1 MRVSLRWLRE
11 LLPEI
16 PNDAHGVA
24 ERLTSIGLA
33 VDAVHD
39 LRTRL
44 QALLVVEVRAIARHP
59 KRDQLSLV
67 QVDRGAGQ
75 LQQVV
80 CGAANVPQAGGL
92 VLLAPLGTQLPG
104 MDGPLLPRDIG
115 GIKSEGMLCSETEL
129 GVAEK
134 SEGLLVMGPGKF
146 KPGTPAI
153 VAMPELDDVIFD
165 LDITPNRP
173 DALSHVGVARDLAAS
188 LGVPFT
194 VPNADL
200 VLAGTEK
207 SVESSIEIDNQ
218 DGERCPI
225 YGAAA
230 AIDVKV
236 GPSPDFMRWRLQR
249 LGIRPISNVVDITNW
264 MLLLFGQPMHAFD
277 WDRLRGNRIVIRRA
291 QSGEAF
297 STLDGVARSLASDD
311 LLIADGTGPTA
322 LAGVMG
328 GLDSEISASTTR
340 IVLECAYFTPQGVR
354 RTARR
359 HGLHTEASHRF
370 ERGVDWG
377 QIELVLEHALGWLV
391 RIAGAKR
398 LQGVKLANGKVPSRV
413 SATLRFARLN
423 SLLGVEVPAD
433 ESVAVLERLGFKEK
447 ERQESE
453 VSVEVPSYRP
463 DVTREVDLIEEVARI
478 VGLDRIPT
486 RIPARVMQPARSTG
500 QFEQEL
506 TDIAVALGLSEAL
519 LYGFTSERTL
529 SQAKAPT
536 AVVHLENPLTE
547 ERNVMRTSLV
557 PGLLEALG
565 RARRR
570 GEPSVRLFAIG
581 SIFLASD
588 TPQTESADIARPRVA
603 EDIGQ
608 LPLEVPRFA
617 ALMAGPRSAWLKK
630 PDPIDVFDAKG
641 MAVEIIERFL
651 RLPVT
656 AQRSPDQ
663 PHTRHLHPR
672 GAADLVVGGKRVG
685 WFGPL
690 HPELVDAFDLGD
702 EAQLI
707 ELDLSVLETLERR
720 RPKYRPITR
729 VPGIIRDVSFEVPN
743 ALAAGDIVQVMA
755 AAAGELC
762 ESVEPFDL
770 FEGEGVA
777 RDCRAIAFRLMY
789 RDPKAKVQPDAART
803 LTDAEVDE
811 RQLRVVDAIQKQW
824 GIALR
829 G

>member
-16 PNDAHGVA
+16 KRDARLVA
-24 ERLTSIGLA
+24 EQLTSIGLA

-39 LRTRL
+39 LRARL
-44 QALLVVEVRAIARHP
+44 QPLLVVEVRAIQRHP

-67 QVDRGAGQ
+67 DVDRGAGQ

-80 CGAANVPQAGGL
+80 CGASNVPEPGGL

-104 MDGPLLPRDIG
+104 MDGPLTPREIG
-115 GIKSEGMLCSETEL
+115 GVKSEGMLCSETEL

-134 SEGLLVMGPGKF
+134 SEGLLVFGPGKF
-146 KPGTPAI
+146 KPGTRAI
-153 VAMPELDDVIFD
+153 DALPELDDIIFD

-173 DALSHVGVARDLAAS
+173 DALSHVGIARDLAAL
-188 LGVPFT
+188 LGVSFA
-194 VPNADL
+194 VPSADL

-207 SVESSIEIDNQ
+207 SVKDSIEIDNQ

-230 AIDVKV
+230 AVDVKV
-236 GPSPDFMRWRLQR
+236 GSSPDFMRWRLQR

-277 WDRLRGNRIVIRRA
+277 WDQLRGNRIVIRRA
-291 QSGEAF
+291 QAGEAF
-297 STLDGVARSLASDD
+297 STLDGVERSLANDD
-311 LLIADGTGPTA
+311 LLIADGEGPTA

-328 GLDSEISASTTR
+328 GLHSEISASTTR
-340 IVLECAYFTPQGVR
+340 ILLECAYFTPQGVR

-377 QIELVLEHALGWLV
+377 QIELVLEHALGWLE
-391 RIAGAKR
+391 RIAGARR
-398 LQGVKLANGKVPSRV
+398 LQGVKLANGKVPARV

-423 SLLGVEVPAD
+423 SLLGLEVPAD
-433 ESVAVLERLGFKEK
+433 ESVAILERLGFKVI
-447 ERQESE
+447 ERKQSE
-453 VSVEVPSYRP
+453 VSVVVPSHRP

-478 VGLDRIPT
+478 VGLDQIPT
-486 RIPARVMQPARSTG
+486 RIPARVTQPARHTG
-500 QFEQEL
+500 QLEQSL

-519 LYGFTSERTL
+519 LYGFTSQRSL
-529 SQAKAPT
+529 AQAKAPL

-581 SIFLASD
+581 SVFLPTD
-588 TPQTESADIARPRVA
+588 TLQTATAERERPRVA

-608 LPLEVPRFA
+608 LPVEVPRFA
-617 ALMAGPRSAWLKK
+617 AILAGPRTAWLKK
-630 PDPIDVFDAKG
+630 PEPLDVFDAKG
-641 MAVEIIERFL
+641 TATEIIERYL
-651 RLPVT
+651 RRPVT
-656 AQRSPDQ
+656 VTPAPDQ
-663 PHTRHLHPR
+663 PHTKHLHPR
-672 GAADLVVGGKRVG
+672 GAADLFVGAARVG
-685 WFGPL
+685 WLGPL

-707 ELDLSVLETLERR
+707 ELDLAVLETLEQR
-720 RPKYRPITR
+720 RPRYRPIIR
-729 VPGIIRDVSFEVPN
+729 VPGIIRDVSFEVPKE
-743 ALAAGDIVQVMA
+743 LPAGDIVQAMA
-755 AAAGELC
+755 AAAGDLC

-770 FEGEGVA
+770 FEGGGVA
-777 RDCRAIAFRLMY
+777 GNCRAIAFRLTY
-789 RDPKAKVQPDAART
+789 RDPKAATEPDAART

-811 RQLRVVDAIQKQW
+811 RQLNVVDAIKKQW